1 MTFLLGVEREVQT
14 VQTVDLESDVE
25 SALLIEC
32 WRRTLRKGTTVV
44 VEGSR
49 EEDRE
54 ELWDLEAR
62 KPLKSLKCLAFL
74 VSRLELL
81 PIEKLQS
88 RQ

>member
-1 MTFLLGVEREVQT
+1 M
-14 VQTVDLESDVE
+14 VQTVDPESDIE

-32 WRRTLRKGTTVV
+32 WRQTLKKGTTVV
-44 VEGSR
+44 VGESR
-49 EEDRE
+49 EEARE

-62 KPLKSLKCLAFL
+62 KPLKSLRCSAFL